1 MTENI
6 IGKFV
11 IELDEN
17 DRKLLERFAN
27 AVELMQPPPAEP
39 YKPCPFNTSAIEK
52 AMDEELMSG
61 RFLCRRTQRQT

>member
-1 MTENI
+1 MDENI

-27 AVELMQPPPAEP
+27 EVELMQPTTIEWNPSKVRAVGVDELGNIKWEPAGKNDDRP
-39 YKPCPFNTSAIEK
+39 
-52 AMDEELMSG
+52 
-61 RFLCRRTQRQT
+61 

>member
-1 MTENI
+1 MAENI

-27 AVELMQPPPAEP
+27 AVELMQPTTIDWNEPKVRAVCVDELGNIKCGPAGENNERP
-39 YKPCPFNTSAIEK
+39 
-52 AMDEELMSG
+52 
-61 RFLCRRTQRQT
+61 

>member
-1 MTENI
+1 MKTMAENI

-27 AVELMQPPPAEP
+27 AIELMQPTTIDWSEPKVRAVGVDELGNIKWGPAG
-39 YKPCPFNTSAIEK
+39 EK
-52 AMDEELMSG
+52 
-61 RFLCRRTQRQT
+61 Q

>member
-1 MTENI
+1 MAENI

-27 AVELMQPPPAEP
+27 EVELMQPTTIDWDKPKVRAVGVDELGNIKWGPAGENNERP
-39 YKPCPFNTSAIEK
+39 
-52 AMDEELMSG
+52 
-61 RFLCRRTQRQT
+61 

>member
-1 MTENI
+1 MAENI

-27 AVELMQPPPAEP
+27 AVELMQPATTDWDLPKVRAVGVDELGNIKWGPAGENNERP
-39 YKPCPFNTSAIEK
+39 
-52 AMDEELMSG
+52 
-61 RFLCRRTQRQT
+61 

>member
-1 MTENI
+1 MAENI

-27 AVELMQPPPAEP
+27 AVELMQPTTIFWDEP
-39 YKPCPFNTSAIEK
+39 KVRAVGV
-52 AMDEELMSG
+52 D
-61 RFLCRRTQRQT
+61 

>member
-1 MTENI
+1 MAKNI

-27 AVELMQPPPAEP
+27 AVELMQPPTIDCNPPRVRAAGVDELGNIKWEPAGKNDDRP
-39 YKPCPFNTSAIEK
+39 
-52 AMDEELMSG
+52 
-61 RFLCRRTQRQT
+61 

>member
-1 MTENI
+1 MSENI

-27 AVELMQPPPAEP
+27 AVELMQP
-39 YKPCPFNTSAIEK
+39 TTI
-52 AMDEELMSG
+52 D
-61 RFLCRRTQRQT
+61 

>member
-1 MTENI
+1 MAENI

-27 AVELMQPPPAEP
+27 AVELMQPPTIDWNPPKFRAAGVDELGNIKWEPAGKNDDRP
-39 YKPCPFNTSAIEK
+39 
-52 AMDEELMSG
+52 
-61 RFLCRRTQRQT
+61 

>member
-1 MTENI
+1 MKTMAENI

-27 AVELMQPPPAEP
+27 AVELMQPTTIDWDQPKVRAVGVDELGNIKWGPAGENNERP
-39 YKPCPFNTSAIEK
+39 
-52 AMDEELMSG
+52 
-61 RFLCRRTQRQT
+61 

>member
-1 MTENI
+1 MKTRAENI

-27 AVELMQPPPAEP
+27 AVELMQPTTIDWDQPKVRAVGVDELGNIKWGPAGENNERP
-39 YKPCPFNTSAIEK
+39 
-52 AMDEELMSG
+52 
-61 RFLCRRTQRQT
+61 

>member
-1 MTENI
+1 MAESI

-27 AVELMQPPPAEP
+27 AVELMQPTTIDWDKPKVRAVAVGVDELGNIKWEPAGKNDDRP
-39 YKPCPFNTSAIEK
+39 
-52 AMDEELMSG
+52 
-61 RFLCRRTQRQT
+61 

>member
-1 MTENI
+1 MAENI

-27 AVELMQPPPAEP
+27 AVELMQPATIDYDESKVRAVGVDELGNIKWGPAGENNERP
-39 YKPCPFNTSAIEK
+39 
-52 AMDEELMSG
+52 
-61 RFLCRRTQRQT
+61 

>member
-1 MTENI
+1 MAENI

-27 AVELMQPPPAEP
+27 AVELMQQTTIDCNLQKVQAVGVDELGNIKLEPAGENDDRP
-39 YKPCPFNTSAIEK
+39 
-52 AMDEELMSG
+52 
-61 RFLCRRTQRQT
+61 

>member
-1 MTENI
+1 MKTMAENI

-27 AVELMQPPPAEP
+27 AVELMQPTTIDWDEPKVRAVGVDELGNIKWGPAGENNERP
-39 YKPCPFNTSAIEK
+39 
-52 AMDEELMSG
+52 
-61 RFLCRRTQRQT
+61 

>member
-1 MTENI
+1 MAEKI

-27 AVELMQPPPAEP
+27 AVDLMQPTTIDTIDWNMPKVKAVGVDALGNIKWEPAGENDDRP
-39 YKPCPFNTSAIEK
+39 
-52 AMDEELMSG
+52 
-61 RFLCRRTQRQT
+61 

>member
-1 MTENI
+1 MAENI

-27 AVELMQPPPAEP
+27 AVELMQPTTIDWNMPKVRAVGVDELGNIKWEPAG
-39 YKPCPFNTSAIEK
+39 KN
-52 AMDEELMSG
+52 DE
-61 RFLCRRTQRQT
+61 RP